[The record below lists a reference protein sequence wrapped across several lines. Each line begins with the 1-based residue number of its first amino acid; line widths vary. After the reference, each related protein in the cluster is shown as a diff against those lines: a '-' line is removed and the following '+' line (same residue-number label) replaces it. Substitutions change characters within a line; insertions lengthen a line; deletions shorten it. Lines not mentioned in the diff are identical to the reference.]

1 MKNVKLSAHNS
12 HVGFTHKCCLCLREN
27 SIYEKMTDKL
37 FYIPL
42 KATICKLW
50 KSKMPFHGDV
60 LGSETVNLSVKCI
73 KRDWIQYWASLREK
87 GNSLWYVC
95 FSVSNHSDPQDRT
108 VFLQHFSTRWSTQQS
123 VCLSGDFMLLPPPAQ
138 RSFLT
143 QHHCIILHKLTEV
156 LFCIYLFFFFCTS
169 WKKSQLIVCDTGP
182 KTICHSL

>member
-12 HVGFTHKCCLCLREN
+12 HVGFTHKCSLCLREN

-87 GNSLWYVC
+87 
-95 FSVSNHSDPQDRT
+95 
-108 VFLQHFSTRWSTQQS
+108 
-123 VCLSGDFMLLPPPAQ
+123 
-138 RSFLT
+138 
-143 QHHCIILHKLTEV
+143 E
-156 LFCIYLFFFFCTS
+156 
-169 WKKSQLIVCDTGP
+169 IVCDTYVFLFRTTLTLRTGQFSFN
-182 KTICHSL
+182 TSQQDEAHSKVFVSLVISCCFLLLLRGVFLPSITVLSFTNLLKCCSVFISSSFFAHPEKSLNL